1 MDGRDLAING
11 NQRIVDSL
19 RRDSRGRAGEPD
31 EREAEAAR
39 PAGSVPLSFAQRRL
53 WFLNAWQGRSAD
65 CAVPVVLR
73 LSGVVDRA
81 ALRAAFQD
89 VLERHTTLRT
99 VLAEHDGEPVPAV
112 VPAGQA
118 ARSAVT
124 EEAVPADVTTWID
137 DVVQRGFDI
146 TVDLPVRMVLG
157 TVSPTESVLVI
168 VVHLVAG
175 DERSMAPL
183 TRDLA
188 RAYAARR
195 AGRAP
200 DWPPLPL
207 RYGDHALRQ
216 RDLLGPADDPDSA
229 LSRQTRYWRRALA
242 GLPAELALPRDRP
255 RPAHAPGR
263 GAVLR
268 FHVDA
273 ELHRALTAL
282 AADSR
287 VTVFMVVQAA
297 LAVTLQGFGAGDDI
311 PLGTPVTD
319 RTDATPDD
327 VVGHFGNLLVL
338 RTDLSADP
346 TFRQVLER
354 VRESGRAA
362 HAHRDIPFDAV
373 VTALNPPRSTN
384 HHPLFQVM
392 LELAQRPGPDPDLP
406 GLDVTRENPRP
417 GAAAFDLRFTFTERT
432 ADQGGGLTGELRY
445 AVDLFDPVTARRLVQ
460 GLLQV
465 LTAATADPSV
475 PVTGIDVV
483 SAADREM
490 LLGARNATRR
500 RLPDAVLPDLFAR
513 QAARTPGHPAV
524 VFDGREYSYAHID
537 AESNRLARRLIA
549 QGIGPE
555 DRVAIALP
563 RSERLVIAL
572 LATLK
577 AGAAYLPL
585 DLTHPPARTDHLLR
599 DGRPAAILTDRTPRT
614 EPLATTTPVYVT
626 DTGLGHLSG
635 SPLTAADLDHPLR
648 PEHPAYVIYTSGTT
662 GPPKG
667 TVVEHRAV
675 VNFVAAN
682 NAAYGI
688 DGETRLLGF
697 AAVTFDVSVLE
708 IFSALTSGA
717 TLVLA
722 DDEQRT
728 DPRLLQRLM
737 REESVT
743 VAELPPALLPMLDPD
758 GLPGLRLVSVG
769 GEAPAGRLVDAW
781 AGPDRQFWNAYGPTE
796 ATVGVTL
803 MRCLPPAGDSAPP
816 IGRPMANTRVYV
828 LDDALRLVPPGA
840 TGELYL
846 AGAQLARGYLGRPG
860 LTAGRFVADPFG
872 EPGERMY
879 RTGDLVRWNTDGELV
894 YAGRVDSQLKVR
906 GFRIEAGEVETVLLD
921 QPGVAEA
928 VVLAREDRRGNAR
941 LAAYVVPAADCV
953 SRADAPTRLPAR
965 LRRALGTRLPD
976 YMVPSAIV
984 VLDALPTT
992 VNGKLDRKALPSP
1005 GKPSGGAPRGPRTP
1019 VEELLAGMFAQV
1031 LEVAAVGID
1040 DDFFALGGNSAAAV
1054 RLASRIG
1061 AVLGV
1066 RPAVRELF
1074 AAPTVAALAA
1084 ALGRAR
1090 PAAPRANGRT
1100 RPGGSTLT
1108 RQGLSG
1114 GSGPVRP

>member
-1 MDGRDLAING
+1 M
-11 NQRIVDSL
+11 
-19 RRDSRGRAGEPD
+19 
-31 EREAEAAR
+31 R
-39 PAGSVPLSFAQRRL
+39 PADAVPLTSAQRRL

-81 ALRAAFQD
+81 ALRAACQD
-89 VLERHTTLRT
+89 VLARHPALRT
-99 VLAEHDGEPVPAV
+99 VFAEHDGEPVPAV

-137 DVVQRGFDI
+137 AIVRRGFDI

-157 TVSPTESVLVI
+157 TVSPTASVLVI

-175 DERSMAPL
+175 DAGSVAPL

-200 DWPPLPL
+200 DWPPLPD
-207 RYGDHALRQ
+207 RHGDRARRE
-216 RDLLGPADDPDSA
+216 RDLLGQADDPDSV
-229 LSRQTRYWRRALA
+229 LSRQTRFWRRALT

-263 GAVLR
+263 GAVLP

-273 ELHRALTAL
+273 PLHRAVIAL

-287 VTVFMVVQAA
+287 TTVLMVVQAA
-297 LAVTLQGFGAGDDI
+297 LAVTLRGFGAGDDI

-319 RTDATPDD
+319 RADDTPD
-327 VVGHFGNLLVL
+327 VVGHFGNILVL

-354 VRESGRAA
+354 VGESGRAA

-392 LELAQRPGPDPDLP
+392 FELARPPAPAPRLP
-406 GLDVTRENPRP
+406 GLDVTLECPRP
-417 GAAAFDLRFTFTERT
+417 GTAAFDLRFTFTEPT
-432 ADQGGGLTGELRY
+432 ADQGGGLAGELCY
-445 AVDLFDPVTARRLVQ
+445 ATDLFDPATARRLVH

-465 LTAATADPSV
+465 LRAVTADPST
-475 PVTGIDVV
+475 PVSRTDVV

-490 LLGARNATRR
+490 LLRERNATRR
-500 RLPDAVLPDLFAR
+500 GLPDTVLPDLFAR
-513 QAARTPGHPAV
+513 QAARTPHHPAV
-524 VFDGREYSYAHID
+524 VFGGREYSYSHVD

-585 DLTHPPARTDHLLR
+585 DLTHPPARTEHLLR
-599 DGRPAAILTDRTPRT
+599 DGRPAAILTDRA
-614 EPLATTTPVYVT
+614 EPLTTAPVHPATAPVHLT
-626 DTGLGHLSG
+626 DTGLDHLSG
-635 SPLTAADLDHPLR
+635 APLTAADLGRPPR

-682 NAAYGI
+682 NEAYGI
-688 DGETRLLGF
+688 DGGTRLLGF

-758 GLPGLRLVSVG
+758 GLPELRLVSVG

-781 AGPDRQFWNAYGPTE
+781 AGPERQFWNAYGPTE

-803 MRCLPPAGDSAPP
+803 MRCLPPAGDTAPP
-816 IGRPMANTRVYV
+816 IGRPMANSRVYV
-828 LDDALRLVPPGA
+828 LDDALRVVPPGA

-846 AGAQLARGYLGRPG
+846 AGAQLARGYLGRPA

-879 RTGDLVRWNTDGELV
+879 RTGDLVRWNTAGELV
-894 YAGRVDSQLKVR
+894 YAGRADSQLKVR
-906 GFRIEAGEVETVLLD
+906 GFRIEAGEIETVLLD
-921 QPGVAEA
+921 QPDVAEA
-928 VVLAREDRRGNAR
+928 VVLARKDRRGNAR
-941 LAAYVVPAADCV
+941 LVAYVVPAADGA
-953 SRADAPTRLPAR
+953 SGTGTPAGLPAR

-976 YMVPSAIV
+976 YMVPSAFV

-992 VNGKLDRKALPSP
+992 VNGKLDREALPSP
-1005 GKPSGGAPRGPRTP
+1005 GKPSGGAARGPRTP

-1031 LEVAAVGID
+1031 LGVESVGTD
-1040 DDFFALGGNSAAAV
+1040 EDFFALGGNSAAAV

-1084 ALGRAR
+1084 ALDRAPAGRERDRPDTAR
-1090 PAAPRANGRT
+1090 RRAL
-1100 RPGGSTLT
+1100 RP
-1108 RQGLSG
+1108 
-1114 GSGPVRP
+1114 